1 MDWAFV
7 CCASPDPVGSRPM
20 GVNRTQKLVLAF
32 LWLAWAGAITIVAAA
47 PQVYAPALRRAL
59 VSLGAAEVLFV
70 IAITGLIGV
79 ISAGVVRRWRWVFW
93 VIVAVFF
100 LGVLR
105 VPVAALQVTGH
116 IAAGDPTWY
125 VVVQAV
131 AGVIQ
136 FAIALAMLTG
146 YRRSGVWGAF

>member
-1 MDWAFV
+1 MN
-7 CCASPDPVGSRPM
+7 PGT

-32 LWLAWAGAITIVAAA
+32 FSLTWVAVITILAAA
-47 PQVYAPALRRAL
+47 PQVYAQPLRRAP
-59 VSLGAAEVLFV
+59 VSLRPAEVIFV
-70 IAITGLIGV
+70 IALSGLIGV
-79 ISAGVVRRWRWVFW
+79 ICVGVVRRWRLVFW
-93 VIVAVFF
+93 VILAVFF
-100 LGVLR
+100 FGVLR

-125 VVVQAV
+125 IVLQAV
-131 AGVIQ
+131 VGVSQ